1 MAKVKEDNHLDDS
14 ELLLKHLSSN
24 LTKKGVIHIGAHLGE
39 EVELYFEHGFTEV
52 ILVEANPNTYALLIE
67 KFKDDLRVKCF
78 NVAISNKTEPCVFRV
93 YTSQSNNTESSSI
106 LPFDQFDKIVST
118 LKLKEEIEIM
128 SYSIPDFINVNDIS
142 YNEYNM
148 LVLDIQGAD
157 YLALQG
163 ANDDLT
169 NFDVI
174 ITELNYI
181 SLYKNSKNADNIKDL
196 LQSKNFL
203 IKDEIVHTL
212 FEGDKV
218 FPAWGEA
225 IFIKK

>member
-1 MAKVKEDNHLDDS
+1 
-14 ELLLKHLSSN
+14 
-24 LTKKGVIHIGAHLGE
+24 
-39 EVELYFEHGFTEV
+39 
-52 ILVEANPNTYALLIE
+52 
-67 KFKDDLRVKCF
+67 
-78 NVAISNKTEPCVFRV
+78 
-93 YTSQSNNTESSSI
+93 
-106 LPFDQFDKIVST
+106 
-118 LKLKEEIEIM
+118 M